1 MDIQTALS
9 TTFSSAEEFTAL
21 DNLSGI
27 LDPELLNQAFEKSVS
42 PPFVNVAYHSMLSF
56 GL

>member
-9 TTFSSAEEFTAL
+9 TTFSSADEFTTL

-27 LDPELLNQAFEKSVS
+27 LDPE
-42 PPFVNVAYHSMLSF
+42 
-56 GL
+56 